1 MTGDPPST
9 WDSVQDRVTD
19 DRVTDVTNNS
29 DGGAGG
35 TPLFRLTEANR
46 KTSLKSSKPFERAS
60 FYITALR
67 CLHLLYYL
75 FVCFIGHLPK
85 GRNARILPPIWVW

>member
-60 FYITALR
+60 FHITATQ
-67 CLHLLYYL
+67 CAE
-75 FVCFIGHLPK
+75 V
-85 GRNARILPPIWVW
+85 ILNKT